1 MLPLPGVLA
10 QLIWAPPGPQWAPGL
25 IVLGLGALL
34 RFWAVGVISARSRTR
49 GDETWDVAREGPYR
63 RCRNPLYLGNLL
75 MWAGLGLLS
84 GPWVALAW
92 LVVMGVEVS
101 LIVRWE
107 ESNLLRQRGA
117 AYAAYLQEVPRWGL
131 PWPWPPLGP
140 WSFAEALRGER
151 STWLV
156 AASCLILMFLRR
168 QMGG

>member
-1 MLPLPGVLA
+1 MFPLPGVIA
-10 QLIWAPPGPQWAPGL
+10 QLLWAPLWGAWGPGL
-25 IVLGLGALL
+25 LLLGLGAQL

-49 GDETWDVAREGPYR
+49 GDETWEVARTGPYR
-63 RCRNPLYLGNLL
+63 RCRNPLYVGNVL

-92 LVVMGVEVS
+92 VVVMGAEVS

-107 ESNLLRQRGA
+107 EANLLRQRGA

-131 PWPWPPLGP
+131 PLPTPPLGP
-140 WSFAEALRGER
+140 WSITEAVRGER

-156 AASCLILMFLRR
+156 AGGCLTLMFLR
-168 QMGG
+168 QQFSG